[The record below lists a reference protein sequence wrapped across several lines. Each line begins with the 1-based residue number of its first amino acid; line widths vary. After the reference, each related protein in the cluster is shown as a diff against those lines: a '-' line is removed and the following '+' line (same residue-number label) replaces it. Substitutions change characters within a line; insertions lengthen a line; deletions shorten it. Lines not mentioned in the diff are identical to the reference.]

1 MVTFKRK
8 QQRAVFDSFYA
19 TIIEIWELKHCS
31 PEISVKYRK
40 NYPNEDFFP

>member
-1 MVTFKRK
+1 MVSFKRK
-8 QQRAVFDSFYA
+8 QQRVAFDSFYA

-31 PEISVKYRK
+31 PEISVKCTK